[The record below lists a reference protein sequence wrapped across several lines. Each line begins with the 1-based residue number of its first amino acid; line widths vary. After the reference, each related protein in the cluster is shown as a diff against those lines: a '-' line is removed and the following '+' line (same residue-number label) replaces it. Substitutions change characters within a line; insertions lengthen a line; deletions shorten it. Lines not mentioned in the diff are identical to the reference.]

1 MAKELSWILSS
12 IGVVFIILA
21 TIRLLLRQITMR
33 TFSIIFI
40 TGEMFI
46 LSYFIKELIDE
57 VSIPNIFTSTV
68 VILGIIISIVSCL
81 KAKKIK

>member
-1 MAKELSWILSS
+1 MAKDLFWILSS
-12 IGVVFIILA
+12 IGVVFIVLA

-57 VSIPNIFTSTV
+57 VSIPNIFTFIV
-68 VILGIIISIVSCL
+68 VILGIITSIVVCL
-81 KAKKIK
+81 KVKTIR